1 MLYYSVLS
9 LSSTPLSSIIPYKT
23 YTVNEGSL

>member
-1 MLYYSVLS
+1 MLYSVLS

-23 YTVNEGSL
+23 YTVKEGSL